1 MLTHKIPAP
10 PNDNRSHILIK
21 EKVAFVSEI
30 PLRTFRM
37 AVMFLRAV
45 NTNIWPHNKKV
56 TETMPSTTK
65 VFSIGY
71 KKQKQLKSAKQPIHI
86 SDNIRYF
93 FYIHYNN
100 RRRYQCFAESFYID
114 SNQL

>member
-1 MLTHKIPAP
+1 MLTHKIPTP

-45 NTNIWPHNKKV
+45 NTNI
-56 TETMPSTTK
+56 
-65 VFSIGY
+65 
-71 KKQKQLKSAKQPIHI
+71 
-86 SDNIRYF
+86 
-93 FYIHYNN
+93 
-100 RRRYQCFAESFYID
+100 
-114 SNQL
+114 